1 MSTSVPAVD
10 DQRAV
15 IARLNRAN
23 GQLAAAVR
31 MIEEG
36 RDCEEVV
43 RLLSAV
49 SKAIDTAALT
59 VVFGGLKRCV
69 TEDRA
74 DADEVADRL
83 RRVLLSLA

>member
-1 MSTSVPAVD
+1 MTTSVPTVD

-49 SKAIDTAALT
+49 SKAVDTAALT
-59 VVFGGLKRCV
+59 VVFGGLKRCIV
-69 TEDRA
+69 EERA
-74 DADEVADRL
+74 DADEVAERL
-83 RRVLLSLA
+83 RKVLLSLA

>member
-74 DADEVADRL
+74 DADEVAERL

>member
-1 MSTSVPAVD
+1 MTTSVPTVD

-23 GQLAAAVR
+23 GQLTAAVR

-49 SKAIDTAALT
+49 SKAVDTAALT
-59 VVFGGLKRCV
+59 VVFGGLKRCIV
-69 TEDRA
+69 EERA
-74 DADEVADRL
+74 DADEVAERL
-83 RRVLLSLA
+83 RKVLLSLA